1 MQMITESFSAERT
14 EIPID
19 SPTVQAMART
29 FRALAH
35 PTRVRILAVLTQ
47 EEQCVGALASRL
59 GMSVSA
65 VSHQLHYLLQMR
77 LVRRRREGK
86 RALYA
91 LDDDHIRDLFRDVLE
106 HVLER
111 GDEPGE

>member
-1 MQMITESFSAERT
+1 MDT
-14 EIPID
+14 
-19 SPTVQAMART
+19 PTARAMART

-35 PTRVRILAVLTQ
+35 PTRVRILAVLAQ
-47 EEQCVGALASRL
+47 EERCVGALASRL

-77 LVRRRREGK
+77 LVRRRRQGK
-86 RALYA
+86 RVLYA

-106 HVLER
+106 HVTEQR
-111 GDEPGE
+111 DESGE